1 MLQLS
6 HVKKLYNK
14 TEVFAD
20 VDFTFETGRLYPVL
34 GGLGSGRTTLLECI
48 CEDMPIDGGQIR
60 MDVNEDIGYAAKQS
74 VLPLYVTGYEFI
86 KFLCEL
92 KKKSKEPD
100 YYLERVA
107 MSEESMN
114 KLICDYNF
122 EEKKRLQLAAF
133 LVQKPYVMLFDEPVD
148 YCSQEF
154 IDTFI
159 DVLEEEKDRHI
170 IIVTTALLDIATHV
184 ADDILVLSNG
194 EINEVTKEMLEITEI
209 KHAILDILGEE
220 ENDIL

>member
-1 MLQLS
+1 MYFYLFLLTGVLVCISFLYKLQILQS
-6 HVKKLYNK
+6 EQKATLFSKIDVK
-14 TEVFAD
+14 VFIN
-20 VDFTFETGRLYPVL
+20 
-34 GGLGSGRTTLLECI
+34 S
-48 CEDMPIDGGQIR
+48 
-60 MDVNEDIGYAAKQS
+60 S
-74 VLPLYVTGYEFI
+74 GYEFI